1 MDYRLLLSF
10 RVGWGMVTIS
20 QFSTIFYSLWPMRY
34 VSSAKSDMLT
44 TGTYRGYGGR
54 RAGLEFEDSAS
65 ALTLSSVWL
74 IPPTLDSSYLSCTRT
89 HCTIVP
95 GFSSALTG
103 SGRSTYIR
111 RPLLS

>member
-1 MDYRLLLSF
+1 
-10 RVGWGMVTIS
+10 
-20 QFSTIFYSLWPMRY
+20 
-34 VSSAKSDMLT
+34 MLT

-74 IPPTLDSSYLSCTRT
+74 TPPTLDSSYLSCTRT

-103 SGRSTYIR
+103 SGHSTYVDHCSADSQSDFWIQFG
-111 RPLLS
+111 SVSSV